1 MHHCVSR
8 PLSKEQIKISGL
20 EAKIKRLERDLE
32 IVTKDRSTL
41 IRAYLE
47 LKSGR

>member
-8 PLSKEQIKISGL
+8 PLSKEQLQIL
-20 EAKIKRLERDLE
+20 ELKSKIKKLERDLE
-32 IVTKDRSTL
+32 SVTKDRSTL